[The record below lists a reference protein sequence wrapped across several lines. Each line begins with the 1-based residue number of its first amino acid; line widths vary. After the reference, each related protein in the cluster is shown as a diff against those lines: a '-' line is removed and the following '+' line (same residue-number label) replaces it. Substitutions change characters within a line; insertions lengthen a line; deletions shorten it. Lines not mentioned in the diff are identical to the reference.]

1 MNAPDKV
8 AASPLVSVL
17 VCKTCRADRHDP
29 AQPRPGAVLSAAVA
43 IEAARSANQQRN
55 LSISA
60 VSCLGNCNRGLSA
73 AVAATGSWTYVFGA
87 LTVASAADLLAAGEL
102 LGNAENGRLPLR
114 GRPESL
120 KGKMIA
126 RIPPLPSKQDDI
138 S

>member
-1 MNAPDKV
+1 
-8 AASPLVSVL
+8 
-17 VCKTCRADRHDP
+17 
-29 AQPRPGAVLSAAVA
+29 
-43 IEAARSANQQRN
+43 
-55 LSISA
+55 
-60 VSCLGNCNRGLSA
+60 LGNCNRGLSA
-73 AVAATGSWTYVFGA
+73 AVAATDSWTYVFGA

-114 GRPESL
+114 GRPDSL